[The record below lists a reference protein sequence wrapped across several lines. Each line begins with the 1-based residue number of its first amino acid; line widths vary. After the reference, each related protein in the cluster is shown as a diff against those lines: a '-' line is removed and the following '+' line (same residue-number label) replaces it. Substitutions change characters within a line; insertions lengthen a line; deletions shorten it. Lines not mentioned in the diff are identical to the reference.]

1 MSNAAGLQDPELI
14 DRLRRAGLM
23 PGETPISGGG
33 GTIGP
38 ITVSPSSPGASPPTQ
53 PPAGVQ
59 APAQPSKGSALSQ
72 PTSELDVNDPRVQAL
87 AQRIGTTPERI
98 VHGRTDEQRQQAVQQ
113 MQEHPPASKAER
125 ERATFANAEGPPA
138 QQEGHTIPAHFITTV
153 PEPLKQHYE
162 HAAEGM
168 TQAPLG
174 IGTEEQKR
182 DQYLGGLGAAQAQAE
197 AGLANQQEH
206 ERSRMLRS
214 IEQDQEHNKQL
225 AEEVSHRKV
234 DPRGYWNSLD
244 AGGKALTVLG
254 LALGGMASG
263 LKGIPNN
270 AMQMYMKFSE
280 DSIRAQEQD
289 IETGKVRLETARSL
303 LADKLRIYGDL
314 PSAHA
319 ATMAAYHKIGA
330 AYLESEARRMGSP
343 IVMERAK
350 LASSE
355 NEMAAAQQLRSIVQR
370 VPEQTVGGPAPP
382 SKRTA
387 EEAKWLSEQL
397 SKEGIPDAESAI
409 AAARESILKGTE
421 GEGMFMHKLP
431 PALIGDRG
439 RENRQHLRNVAAHYK
454 QTMEAMGRMAN
465 TSVDEAERDLFGNHT
480 DEEIARGLS
489 VAEQAM
495 RDRKAT
501 ISGGA
506 SDEARQLYEYQR
518 KGQQPGTAG
527 PGHDYTVTPEGGSRG
542 TPPQREEPRGAPP
555 AGAGKG
561 GAKLG
566 KPPAAPKLPTP
577 RYSMETSRRG
587 E

>member
-1 MSNAAGLQDPELI
+1 MSNTQGLQDPELI

-23 PGETPISGGG
+23 PGETPIAGGG

-38 ITVSPSSPGASPPTQ
+38 ITVSPASPGAN
-53 PPAGVQ
+53 PPAKPPPGV
-59 APAQPSKGSALSQ
+59 ALSQ

-98 VHGRTDEQRQQAVQQ
+98 VQGRSPEQREQAVKQ
-113 MQEHPPASKAER
+113 MQAQPPASKAER
-125 ERATFANAEGPPA
+125 EGATFAGGDEAPPA
-138 QQEGHTIPAHFITTV
+138 QQGHTIPAHFITTV

-182 DQYLGGLGAAQAQAE
+182 DQYLGGLGAAQAQGE
-197 AGLANQQEH
+197 AGLAQHQEH

-214 IEQDQEHNKQL
+214 IEQDQDHNRQL
-225 AEEVSHRKV
+225 AEEISHKKV
-234 DPRGYWNSLD
+234 DPRGYWHSLSD
-244 AGGKALTVLG
+244 GGKALSVLG
-254 LALGGMASG
+254 LMMGGFASG
-263 LKGIPNN
+263 FRGVPNN

-280 DSIRAQEQD
+280 DSIRAQEQE
-289 IETGKVRLETARSL
+289 IETGKVKLDTARGL
-303 LADKLRIYGDL
+303 LADKLRIYGDM

-330 AYLESEARRMGSP
+330 AYLESEARRLGSP

-355 NEMAAAQQLRSIVQR
+355 NEMAAAQQLRSITQR

-397 SKEGIPDAESAI
+397 TKAGIPDAESAI
-409 AAARESILKGTE
+409 DSARKSLLQGTE
-421 GEGMFMHKLP
+421 GEGIIGHYTPDL
-431 PALIGDRG
+431 LVGDRG
-439 RENRQHLRNVAAHYK
+439 RENRQLLRNVASHYK

-465 TSVDEAERDLFGNHT
+465 TSVDEAEADLFRSHT
-480 DEEIARGLS
+480 PEEIARGLS

-527 PGHDYTVTPEGGSRG
+527 PGHGYTVTPEGGSRG

-555 AGAGKG
+555 AGGGGKG
-561 GAKLG
+561 SKLG